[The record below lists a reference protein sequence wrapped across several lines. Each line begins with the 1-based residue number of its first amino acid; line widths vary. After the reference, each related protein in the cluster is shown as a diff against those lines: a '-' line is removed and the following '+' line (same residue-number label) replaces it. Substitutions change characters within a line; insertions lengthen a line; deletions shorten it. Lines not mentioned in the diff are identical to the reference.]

1 MTKYQIWENTV
12 NELMLAKH
20 GVGIDDIPDMPWYD
34 WFTSEMTP
42 KEAMTDAIEK
52 VNNEGF

>member
-42 KEAMTDAIEK
+42 KEAMTDAIDK
-52 VNNEGF
+52 VNNEGW